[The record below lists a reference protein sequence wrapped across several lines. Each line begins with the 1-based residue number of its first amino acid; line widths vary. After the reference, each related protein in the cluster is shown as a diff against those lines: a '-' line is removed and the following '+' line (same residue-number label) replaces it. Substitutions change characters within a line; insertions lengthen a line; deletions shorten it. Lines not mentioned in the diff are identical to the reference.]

1 MSTLPSYIK
10 RQLLH
15 YVCNTTRFIEEKDL
29 SYAEQSHYASL
40 VQRFTSGEPLSRII
54 GTREFWSMPFRISP
68 ATLDPR
74 ADSETLIEA
83 VLAQF
88 PDKQLPLKVLDMGT
102 GSGCLLLAT
111 LSEYPNATGIGTDIQ
126 AEALETARTNAKDLE
141 LDNRCQFIHTS
152 WAEGL
157 SLPKGYFDVIL
168 CNPPYI
174 REDEFDG
181 LDSNVKAYDPYGA
194 LVSGKDGLECY
205 RQSMPYIQRLL
216 SPQGFAFLEI
226 GQGQEKD
233 VSAIAQA
240 HGLNTVHVLK
250 DLGDIERCVILA
262 RDESLSFPLLI
273 ARS

>member
-1 MSTLPSYIK
+1 MTILPSYIK

-15 YVCNTTRFIEEKDL
+15 YVCNTTRFIDEKDL
-29 SYAEQSHYASL
+29 SPEQQTHYALL
-40 VQRFTSGEPLSRII
+40 VARFTSGEPLSRII
-54 GTREFWSMPFRISP
+54 GTREFWSLPFLISP

-74 ADSETLIEA
+74 PDSETLIEA

-126 AEALETARTNAKDLE
+126 EAALETARTNAKDLG
-141 LDNRCQFIHTS
+141 LDNRCEFIHTS

-168 CNPPYI
+168 SNPPYI
-174 REDEFDG
+174 REDEFEG
-181 LDSNVKAYDPYGA
+181 LDSNVKDYDPYGA

-205 RQSMPYIQRLL
+205 RAIMFHVEHFL
-216 SPQGFAFLEI
+216 SPSLSSHLLPHGFAFLEV
-226 GQGQEKD
+226 GQGQGND
-233 VSAIAQA
+233 VSSIAKN
-240 HGLNTVHVLK
+240 HGLNTIHIRK
-250 DLGDIERCVILA
+250 DLGGIERCVILG
-262 RDESLSFPLLI
+262 LLHK
-273 ARS
+273 

>member
-1 MSTLPSYIK
+1 MTMLPSYIK
-10 RQLLH
+10 RSLLEH
-15 YVCNTTRFIEEKDL
+15 VRGHQGWIDEKDL
-29 SYAEQSHYASL
+29 SPEEKTHYALL
-40 VQRFTSGEPLSRII
+40 VQRFTQGEPLSRII
-54 GTREFWSMPFRISP
+54 GTREFWSLPFRISP

-88 PDKQLPLKVLDMGT
+88 PDKKLPLKVLDMGT

-126 AEALETARTNAKDLE
+126 AEALETARTNAKTLA
-141 LDNRCQFIHTS
+141 LDNRCEFIHTS

-174 REDEFDG
+174 REDAFDG
-181 LDSNVKAYDPYGA
+181 LDSNVKDYDPYGA

-205 RQSMPYIQRLL
+205 RAIMFHVEHFL
-216 SPQGFAFLEI
+216 SPKGFAFLEI
-226 GQGQEKD
+226 GQGQGND
-233 VSAIAQA
+233 VSAIGKT
-240 HGLNTVHVLK
+240 HGLNTVYIRK
-250 DLGDIERCVILA
+250 DLGGIERCLV
-262 RDESLSFPLLI
+262 LSWI
-273 ARS
+273 SQR